1 MCCVATSRS
10 STSTRQLIN
19 GEAFAHMRPGIMLI
33 NTSRGGV
40 VDESALLDALHDGTV
55 AAAHLD
61 VFES

>member
-1 MCCVATSRS
+1 
-10 STSTRQLIN
+10 LIN